1 MEQMINA
8 YKILVWKYDGKN
20 HLEDLDREGRI
31 LYKYLTEGDEINY
44 LEDVDRD
51 GKIASNILLKGSIN
65 TTRKTKA

>member
-1 MEQMINA
+1 MMERDH
-8 YKILVWKYDGKN
+8 V
-20 HLEDLDREGRI
+20 EDLGREGRI
-31 LYKYLTEGDEINY
+31 LYKYLTEGDERHY